1 MLYILILI
9 FMIVY
14 SKFNNYRIQ
23 LFADVIHSRDNFSL
37 IKLNTSSTFHSFC
50 GRYFPI
56 YTSYDSYTIIYDRF
70 SKVESLLFL
79 SSCRRVN
86 VGFILGCQP
95 RPLFGQD
102 TEIGFRLFSCSI
114 FSLTFRLL
122 AQRTHQISNDT
133 TPKES
138 VGIIQNTLVKRLVK
152 IFIIVI

>member
-56 YTSYDSYTIIYDRF
+56 YTSYDSYSNHIRSFFEGRKSTLLIVVPPCQRWFHSRLPTKTAIWLGHRNRISFVLLQYILVDF
-70 SKVESLLFL
+70 SSSRIADSLDLE
-79 SSCRRVN
+79 RH
-86 VGFILGCQP
+86 
-95 RPLFGQD
+95 D
-102 TEIGFRLFSCSI
+102 
-114 FSLTFRLL
+114 
-122 AQRTHQISNDT
+122 A
-133 TPKES
+133 
-138 VGIIQNTLVKRLVK
+138 
-152 IFIIVI
+152 